1 MDSDG
6 LERGTGGQ
14 GWFWRLTDRDLVGRE
29 EGEWGVWGG
38 GISLLFHSIH
48 KLSNDFSVFTI

>member
-1 MDSDG
+1 MGSDE

-14 GWFWRLTDRDLVGRE
+14 GWFWRLTERGLGRG

-38 GISLLFHSIH
+38 GISLLFHSIYIC
-48 KLSNDFSVFTI
+48 SNDFSVCIV

>member
-1 MDSDG
+1 MDSDE

-14 GWFWRLTDRDLVGRE
+14 GWVWRLTDRGLGRE
-29 EGEWGVWGG
+29 ERKSGVWGG

-48 KLSNDFSVFTI
+48 KLSNDFSVFII